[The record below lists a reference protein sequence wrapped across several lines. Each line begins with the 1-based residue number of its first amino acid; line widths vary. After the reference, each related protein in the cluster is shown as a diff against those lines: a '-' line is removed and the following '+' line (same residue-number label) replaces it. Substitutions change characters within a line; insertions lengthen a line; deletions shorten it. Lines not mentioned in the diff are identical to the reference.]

1 MEKSENEPK
10 AFKILFVGEPGT
22 GAKTSLIKRI
32 IGENFDKY
40 ERSTTSCCFHEKRVK
55 TSKGEI
61 LLDLWDTIGQDRYR
75 KTTQLFFKDAD
86 CFIIGFDIINEENF
100 KEVDY
105 HYNYIKEN
113 MENNPLIYLVG
124 NKIDLFLDERVSE
137 EEALKY
143 SKEKNIK
150 YFPVSAKEGTNV
162 DNLIADV
169 VNALIERCMKKNKL
183 DQFINKKNNK
193 TEKNLLYSK
202 YLKKYL
208 NF

>member
-1 MEKSENEPK
+1 M
-10 AFKILFVGEPGT
+10 
-22 GAKTSLIKRI
+22 
-32 IGENFDKY
+32 
-40 ERSTTSCCFHEKRVK
+40 
-55 TSKGEI
+55 
-61 LLDLWDTIGQDRYR
+61 
-75 KTTQLFFKDAD
+75 FFKDAD
-86 CFIIGFDIINEENF
+86 CFIIGFDIIDEMAF

-113 MENNPLIYLVG
+113 MKNNPLIYLVG
-124 NKIDLFLDERVSE
+124 NKIDLFMDERVSE

-202 YLKKYL
+202 YYLLVNQEQELKQA
-208 NF
+208 

>member
-22 GAKTSLIKRI
+22 GVKTSLIKRI
-32 IGENFDKY
+32 IGKNFSKD
-40 ERSTTSCCFHEKRVK
+40 EASTTSCIYYVKRVK
-55 TSKGEI
+55 TSKGE
-61 LLDLWDTIGQDRYR
+61 LLLYLLDTIGQEKYR
-75 KTTQLFFKDAD
+75 KYIQMFFKDAD
-86 CFIIGFDIINEENF
+86 CFIIGFDIIDEMAF

-113 MENNPLIYLVG
+113 MKNNPLIYLVG
-124 NKIDLFLDERVSE
+124 NKIDLYMDELVSE

-162 DNLIADV
+162 DNLMADV
-169 VNALIERCMKKNKL
+169 VNAIIEKSMKKNKL
-183 DQFINKKNNK
+183 AQFKNGKNGKTKKK
-193 TEKNLLYSK
+193 SCI
-202 YLKKYL
+202 
-208 NF
+208 